1 MLITHSKHLQFFP
14 LRYGSVQHLT
24 VSILEITN
32 PLVIYIPS
40 FVNTFFFRI
49 RSGFKIL

>member
-14 LRYGSVQHLT
+14 LSYGGVQYLN

-40 FVNTFFFRI
+40 FENTFSFRI

>member
-14 LRYGSVQHLT
+14 LRYESVQYLK
-24 VSILEITN
+24 VSLLEITN

-40 FVNTFFFRI
+40 FENTFSFRI
-49 RSGFKIL
+49 RSGSKIL